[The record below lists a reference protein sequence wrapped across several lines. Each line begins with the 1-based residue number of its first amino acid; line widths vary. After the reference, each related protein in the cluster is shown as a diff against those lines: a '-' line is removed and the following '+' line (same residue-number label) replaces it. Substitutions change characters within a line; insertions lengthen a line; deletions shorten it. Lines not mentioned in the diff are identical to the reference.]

1 MKDPAVLFYT
11 SDFLSGVTF
20 LSMEQRGQY
29 ITLLCTQHQHGSIP
43 ENHMILICGS
53 LDSPVIKKFEKD
65 IDGTYYN
72 VRMREEADKR
82 KRYSESRS
90 NNKKGKTKTDKNK
103 IISKSYDNHMGNENE
118 NENEN
123 IIKDINEK
131 IKIKLDQIK
140 SLCKGNFDDILA
152 AFDMWIDYMDKQH
165 GVMLDKNVYTYEV
178 LLDAIK
184 RVGAEKII
192 ESINH
197 SIVCRYKRIFA
208 NKDDDYSSNKT
219 KQTTTNV
226 NDKWAEK
233 KRKLGI
239 VG

>member
-1 MKDPAVLFYT
+1 
-11 SDFLSGVTF
+11 
-20 LSMEQRGQY
+20 
-29 ITLLCTQHQHGSIP
+29 
-43 ENHMILICGS
+43 
-53 LDSPVIKKFEKD
+53 
-65 IDGTYYN
+65 
-72 VRMREEADKR
+72 
-82 KRYSESRS
+82 
-90 NNKKGKTKTDKNK
+90 
-103 IISKSYDNHMGNENE
+103 
-118 NENEN
+118 
-123 IIKDINEK
+123 
-131 IKIKLDQIK
+131 
-140 SLCKGNFDDILA
+140 
-152 AFDMWIDYMDKQH
+152 MWIDYIDKQH
-165 GVMLDKNVYTYEV
+165 GVILDKNEYTYEV

-208 NKDDDYSSNKT
+208 KKDDEYSSNKT